1 MSKWLAK
8 TLHKNPAT
16 VSKWCNNHA
25 QLDLKTLAQIADV
38 LNVDIHELICH
49 TKVEWTEYEIYYR
62 RDTSD
67 ARRADFRLQEHSYR
81 TEGSRQHYCRYGKC
95 RWRHDSRRYIRQDSS
110 YRGCQPRQ
118 GSFERDTSHSVW
130 FLCTH
135 HFCYDRV
142 HALPRQRGQWQ
153 PHTDNPC
160 PGQSS
165 PPCQP
170 SRWGVLAGGR
180 QVA

>member
-1 MSKWLAK
+1 MQQPRTTRLEDIGTNSRCSQCGYTRVDLPYKSGMNRIWDILSKRYVRSPKGRL
-8 TLHKNPAT
+8 
-16 VSKWCNNHA
+16 
-25 QLDLKTLAQIADV
+25 
-38 LNVDIHELICH
+38 
-49 TKVEWTEYEIYYR
+49 
-62 RDTSD
+62 
-67 ARRADFRLQEHSYR
+67 RLQEHSYR